1 MFRHTDYLQFD
12 AKPEKPDPVYAHKLQ
27 ELIGGAYGEM
37 TVTMQYL
44 FQGWSCR
51 MPGKYK
57 DLIMDVAT
65 EEMGHVEMIATMV
78 ARLLEGAPAT
88 ATTKAAAADA
98 GRRRGPGRHGPA
110 AGHRGRRRPAA
121 GGQQRL
127 PWNGGTWPAAT
138 CWPSFRANAT
148 RGGGSQGRRGCMT
161 QPTAADVPRPRR
173 RTC

>member
-1 MFRHTDYLQFD
+1 MFRHTAYLQFD
-12 AKPEKPDPVYAHKLQ
+12 AQPEKPDPVYAHKLQ

-44 FQGWSCR
+44 FQGWNSR

-88 ATTKAAAADA
+88 ATTKATAADPVVGA
-98 GRRRGPGRHGPA
+98 VLGGMDPQQA
-110 AGHRGRRRPAA
+110 IVA
-121 GGQQRL
+121 GGE
-127 PWNGGTWPAAT
+127 P
-138 CWPSFRANAT
+138 CWPTATAT
-148 RGGGSQGRRGCMT
+148 RG
-161 QPTAADVPRPRR
+161 TAATSWPAGTCWRTSAPMSPPRPRAGCR
-173 RTC
+173 PPGCTT